1 MNSQQMTIRGVLV
14 FFLSL
19 MAAFVWI
26 VPTVQSS
33 NYLEVSFLDVGQGDA
48 IYIVTPDGYELLID
62 GGPDVSVL
70 SELAKRRSFFDRRID
85 MVVATHPDSDH
96 ISGLVDILKR
106 FEVDYIVESDVEHD
120 TPVAVAFNKA
130 AGAEGARLIT
140 AQAGQV
146 IKLGASTTV
155 RILSPQGDTSNW
167 RSNTASIILQIEYGG
182 VKLMLTGDAPKSIED
197 WLVTEHGETLESEVL
212 KLGHHGSDTSTSDSF
227 LEMVDPEYTIV
238 SASADNRYGHP
249 HREVVARVNERGIS
263 MLETSEMGSITF
275 VSDGVSVWQE

>member
-1 MNSQQMTIRGVLV
+1 MTIRGVLV